1 MSVDGHRSRRSWG
14 WHRLHDE
21 WARRVV
27 AQSAVRAGDLVL
39 DLGAGRGALT
49 GPLVEAGATVLAVEL
64 NAGRARRLTDRFA
77 AQPVRV
83 VTADLAELRLPGRP
97 FRV

>member
-1 MSVDGHRSRRSWG
+1 MGRTGDGPGASVPAMPYFVMVRRACPRDRSRRSWG

-27 AQSAVRAGDLVL
+27 AHSPVRAGDLVL

-49 GPLVEAGATVLAVEL
+49 GALVGAGARVLAVEL
-64 NAGRARRLTDRFA
+64 NAGRAD
-77 AQPVRV
+77 
-83 VTADLAELRLPGRP
+83 G
-97 FRV
+97 